1 MDRIYLSYRRPYNTA
16 IAGRIYDRLAVTF
29 GSSGIVRSGDVMDT
43 GHGGD
48 RALREAVRQC
58 SAMVVVMGQGWED
71 LQDNRGTSLLES
83 REDTVRLEIEAALQ
97 HDLRVLPILVDGYHM
112 PRRDQ
117 LPDSIADLTGKN
129 ALELE
134 SGRRF
139 DDDMRRIVTALA
151 AWVSTERDITSPVA
165 LAQSLLGP
173 PVVAR
178 PPRSGDLRRVET
190 GHLFLLICEVLVLSA
205 GLAISTTMYVQ
216 AALPGVVVCGTFST
230 LLIILLAL
238 PEWRLIASLLC
249 AAGLAF
255 CVYLASDTM
264 SARVHTLHPD
274 SQFAGLLPY
283 VGAVGVFLLVAAI
296 NYSLYRRSSKWRRIV
311 LNAAPS
317 KDDKAIERTVMK

>member
-1 MDRIYLSYRRPYNTA
+1 MDQIYLSFRRPYNTA
-16 IAGRIYDRLAVTF
+16 IAGRIYDRLEVMF
-29 GSSGIVRSGDVMDT
+29 GPSAIVRSGDNLGT
-43 GHGGD
+43 GRAGD
-48 RALREAVRQC
+48 RAIREAVRQC
-58 SAMVVVMGQGWED
+58 SAMIVVMGQGWED
-71 LQDNRGTSLLES
+71 LQDNPGASLLER

-129 ALELE
+129 ALDLE

-139 DDDMRRIVTALA
+139 DDDMRRILTALS
-151 AWVSTERDITSPVA
+151 AWVSTDRDITSPVA

-190 GHLFLLICEVLVLSA
+190 GHLFLLICEALALSA
-205 GLAISTTMYVQ
+205 GLAIAMGDYVQ
-216 AALPGVVVCGTFST
+216 AALPGFVVCGTSSI

-238 PEWRLIASLLC
+238 PEWRLITSLLC

-255 CVYLASDTM
+255 CGYLAGDTM
-264 SARVHTLHPD
+264 SARVRTLHPD

-283 VGAVGVFLLVAAI
+283 VGAVSVFLLVAAI

-317 KDDKAIERTVMK
+317 KDDKAIERTVVK